1 MKRRYFII
9 DLPNEHVINALR
21 VRLGITV
28 FSTYNE
34 DRTKVSVKTTENLI
48 SNSGKSLK
56 TLFQKG
62 FSTEYTFEEWKVIVN
77 GWSNEEV

>member
-34 DRTKVSVKTTENLI
+34 DRTKIFVKTTEDLI
-48 SNSGKSLK
+48 ANDNKPFDK
-56 TLFQKG
+56 IFPPAFT
-62 FSTEYTFEEWKVIVN
+62 TEYTLDEVRIIVN